1 MKKAGGFGM
10 VVLVIVLAVVLL
22 LVARQW
28 KAVAPTA
35 MQIDDRG
42 NVAVVPETHGEDAAG
57 EALQR
62 GGLPDLN
69 GMRQAT
75 SSHQKQVEDAFA
87 TIE

>member
-1 MKKAGGFGM
+1 M
-10 VVLVIVLAVVLL
+10 VILVVVLAVVLL

-35 MQIDDRG
+35 MQIDDKG
-42 NVAVVPETHGEDAAG
+42 VVSVVPETHGEDAAG
-57 EALQR
+57 QALQQ

-75 SSHQKQVEDAFA
+75 GDHSQAVQDAFA
-87 TIE
+87 EIE